1 MKISERFKSGQGHQ
15 GVQGQTSQVPTDQE
29 VAHALHTQNMPQAAH
44 NAKAISG
51 TQYEYKNKNRD
62 VITPGWDMPWEC
74 GKNIIPRKY

>member
-1 MKISERFKSGQGHQ
+1 MEISERFKSGQGHQ
-15 GVQGQTSQVPTDQE
+15 GVQGQTTKSPQIRKS
-29 VAHALHTQNMPQAAH
+29 HMYTQNLPQAAH

-62 VITPGWDMPWEC
+62 VITPGWDIPWEG